1 VKVMRTSR
9 IVAAALGLATAL
21 LVAPAMADD
30 GLRLNVDW
38 AKLEPIL
45 RYGPAALFP
54 SEYEDHVVAAD
65 PSAPPRWVGTT
76 PRASLVARDWAES
89 QRLVGRLALV
99 DQMRPTRSS
108 RMIVTRLRLADGRIA
123 PFAQVGLG
131 EWRVDTTVVPTLQG
145 ERAFAGQIGA
155 GFELQVSS
163 QWVFAVENDWTIMR
177 TEDDAMRSVMQ
188 PTLWSAFIASRAR
201 F

>member
-1 VKVMRTSR
+1 MSTSART
-9 IVAAALGLATAL
+9 IAAALGLATAL
-21 LVAPAMADD
+21 LAAPAMADD

-54 SEYEDHVVAAD
+54 SEYDRFD
-65 PSAPPRWVGTT
+65 PSDPAGPMRWLGSSPRL
-76 PRASLVARDWAES
+76 SLIARDWGDS

-108 RMIVTRLRLADGRIA
+108 RMIVTRLRLSDGRLA

-131 EWRVDTTVVPTLQG
+131 EWRVDTTVVPTLPG
-145 ERAFAGQIGA
+145 DRAFAGQIGA

-163 QWVFAVENDWTIMR
+163 QWVVALENDWTILH
-177 TEDDAMRSVMQ
+177 TEDDAMRAVAQ
-188 PTLWSAFIASRAR
+188 PTLWGAFIASRAR

>member
-1 VKVMRTSR
+1 MSTSART
-9 IVAAALGLATAL
+9 IAAALGLATAL
-21 LVAPAMADD
+21 LAGPAMADD

-38 AKLEPIL
+38 AKLEPVL

-54 SEYEDHVVAAD
+54 SEYDRLDAPD
-65 PSAPPRWVGTT
+65 PSGPVRWLGASPRI
-76 PRASLVARDWAES
+76 SLIARDWGDS

-108 RMIVTRLRLADGRIA
+108 RMIVTRLRLSDGRIA

-131 EWRVDTTVVPTLQG
+131 EWRVDTTVVPTLPG
-145 ERAFAGQIGA
+145 DRAFAGQIGA

-163 QWVFAVENDWTIMR
+163 QWVVALENDWTILH
-177 TEDDAMRSVMQ
+177 TEDDAMRAVAQ
-188 PTLWSAFIASRAR
+188 PTLWGAFIASRAR